1 MVDQAGFVQ
10 LAADTVLAEPETLPA
25 DSEPAGTADAAG
37 ARTDLAGALPDP
49 SADIGTHSAVQTLQ
63 GLAQVEELGY
73 LEAKWV
79 LAALTG
85 AETVIQ
91 VGQSQVGLTYCA
103 RTERLTWIQT
113 TENQRPGDQGQS

>member
-1 MVDQAGFVQ
+1 MPCFSQALQFSVI
-10 LAADTVLAEPETLPA
+10 L
-25 DSEPAGTADAAG
+25 
-37 ARTDLAGALPDP
+37 
-49 SADIGTHSAVQTLQ
+49 SADIGTHWAVQTLQ

-91 VGQSQVGLTYCA
+91 VGQSLHSQHKVLQTVGNASKMLP
-103 RTERLTWIQT
+103 RIQ
-113 TENQRPGDQGQS
+113 